1 MCTSVQTHS
10 QACTWFHR
18 HIPMDTQIHS
28 LFTDIPTWIHRITH
42 MPYAWLHTHSL
53 SHTHI
58 CNDTLT
64 WMSVVTQTH
73 SKAHTQFYIH
83 TILHIYAQLSRHI
96 SMHIRGDTL
105 LYTHTHTHSQQAHTL
120 ASVGMEPG
128 SRNSVLCHSSG
139 QQMPLL
145 SLLSP
150 DVTIMVGRWIPLSV
164 PSNTVFLWLLPH
176 YSSPYHHTKEARL
189 WQGDRGQSLG
199 AQAPDQ
205 ECWSTLRLHFSVC
218 R

>member
-1 MCTSVQTHS
+1 MCTPAHTHS

-64 WMSVVTQTH
+64 WMYMVTQTH

-83 TILHIYAQLSRHI
+83 TILHIYAQLYRHI
-96 SMHIRGDTL
+96 SMHIRGDTQ
-105 LYTHTHTHSQQAHTL
+105 LYTHTHAHNKHTHLPLWVWSQAADTQYYAT
-120 ASVGMEPG
+120 APV
-128 SRNSVLCHSSG
+128 SRC
-139 QQMPLL
+139 P
-145 SLLSP
+145 
-150 DVTIMVGRWIPLSV
+150 
-164 PSNTVFLWLLPH
+164 
-176 YSSPYHHTKEARL
+176 
-189 WQGDRGQSLG
+189 
-199 AQAPDQ
+199 
-205 ECWSTLRLHFSVC
+205 CSVC
-218 R
+218 CPQMSPSWWVDGYH